1 MPLYLSNSAVSF
13 PCGYKK
19 SPVHKMSHNTRFSQ
33 QCLFCKPVQSRL
45 SHVLYVQLIEHPAFY
60 ILYLVLQPLVI
71 KRGIIDIAPS
81 LKRNDII
88 LIFLIILYIFIILII
103 LIMLAICWR
112 FVGDLLAICWLSVGD
127 LSAICR
133 RLFSASYSVSP

>member
-1 MPLYLSNSAVSF
+1 
-13 PCGYKK
+13 
-19 SPVHKMSHNTRFSQ
+19 MSHNTRFSQ

-45 SHVLYVQLIEHPAFY
+45 SNVLYVQLIEHPAFY

-103 LIMLAICWR
+103 LIILAICWR
-112 FVGDLLAICWLSVGD
+112 FVGCLLAICRRFVGGFF
-127 LSAICR
+127 LRHI
-133 RLFSASYSVSP
+133 L